1 MLYNTSDLYW
11 WARYGKFSSGM
22 YNLPHMGEVIA
33 TYRKKRYRTQDDF
46 AIAAGVT
53 VRAVQEWE
61 TNMLTADMGRRIFLA
76 KMLKITPA
84 LLGLDWHQVAYEN
97 NQSEDKDSLPQMME
111 LIEEDAFY
119 AYEYILIMGH
129 EYIHNGG
136 SPYIAYRVD
145 RRLQK
150 LVKLVKNARQT
161 DKDAWLSLLCRYYQ
175 LSTRIKQQSVKDERL
190 ALEHAKKAVEIAND
204 LQDAELIAASL
215 VHSACTNDQQG
226 KHVEAQR
233 DIASA
238 MTYVEKVN
246 NGPLKGN
253 IYLESANINT
263 PFALADRTL
272 QNQCKAWQDK
282 ATTMLYKGMSDSDES
297 FFRFNLS
304 AVHHEKAKTLLS
316 WQRTAGDRKVIHE
329 KLAMAIEALPP
340 ELAVWKGY
348 YYMTE
353 ANLYMV
359 SHDLEGCA
367 LSAKA
372 ALKIARAMHS
382 HMVEDEVK
390 SLYEQ
395 LDEKNAASPYIR
407 NLGVELGI
415 Y

>member
-1 MLYNTSDLYW
+1 MKDAYW
-11 WARYGKFSSGM
+11 WSRYGDFSSGI

-33 TYRKKRYRTQDDF
+33 THRKKWYRTQEDF

-53 VRAVQEWE
+53 VRTVQEWE
-61 TNMLTADMGRRIFLA
+61 TNSMTADMGRRIFLA
-76 KMLKITPA
+76 KTLKITPA
-84 LLGLDWHQVAYEN
+84 LLGLDWHQVVYDNAPGD
-97 NQSEDKDSLPQMME
+97 DKNPLSQMVE
-111 LIEEDAFY
+111 QIEEDAFY
-119 AYEYILIMGH
+119 AYEDILIMGH

-150 LVKLVKNARQT
+150 LVTLVKNAPQT
-161 DKDAWLSLLCRYYQ
+161 DREVWLSLLCRYYQ
-175 LSTRIKQQSVKDERL
+175 LSTRMKQQCLKDENT
-190 ALEHAKKAVEIAND
+190 ALDHAKKAVEIAID
-204 LQDAELIAASL
+204 LQDAELIASSF

-226 KHVEAQR
+226 KIVEAR
-233 DIASA
+233 ENIASA
-238 MTYVEKVN
+238 MTYIEKIK

-263 PFALADRTL
+263 AFALDDKTL

-282 ATTMLYKGMSDSDES
+282 AANMLYKGMSDFDES

-304 AVHHEKAKTLLS
+304 AVHHEKARTLLS
-316 WQRTAGDRKVIHE
+316 WQKTAGDHKSIHE
-329 KLAMAIEALPP
+329 KLVMAIEALPP

-348 YYMTE
+348 YAMTE
-353 ANLYMV
+353 AKLYFAD
-359 SHDLEGCA
+359 HDIEG
-367 LSAKA
+367 SAQSVKA

-382 HMVEDEVK
+382 HMVEAEVR

-395 LDEKNAASPYIR
+395 LDERGSTNPYVR
-407 NLGVELGI
+407 NLGIELGI